1 MLCEPVVAI
10 LPRFFFVACATN
22 QLSNADLD
30 GVTGGV
36 KKPTADP
43 KVGYLTVKMT
53 DVIISS

>member
-1 MLCEPVVAI
+1 MDEQ
-10 LPRFFFVACATN
+10 LPNNNVPEESKPSDPN

-43 KVGYLTVKMT
+43 KAGYLTVTMT